1 MRTHLD
7 ALDPIIC
14 QVGYGQ
20 LGRSGALGYEGKPVV
35 VDGRSY
41 VSALSTHAPARL
53 VYQVPGGLGLF
64 RCHVALNGDV
74 PARHS
79 HANFTLL
86 ADGRQVAEALRVQA
100 GDPPRLLVADCGGAT
115 VLELRV
121 TTSHWAWCHAVWLE
135 PSLEGLPDADRPQ
148 EVITDPLGRADIVLP
163 QLAPGERA
171 IVTAA
176 SPGFEG
182 WVDDLFASIGAFGNV
197 PEARLVLFALG
208 ESAELVDVAAR
219 HGAVLV
225 SCRPRRPLNP
235 TSKAV
240 LYSAGRAVPWHK
252 LLCLDADM
260 LVLGELGPIF
270 AALDACPP
278 RSILICGEGNEG
290 GIADLRTAFDVIY
303 WGGPDPPFF
312 RRDSPLAT
320 HPFVVND
327 GLFAGTRDAL
337 LAMEE
342 AVRALP
348 GAQGWVDERA
358 DVGWR
363 NQFVLNVAL
372 ADLGVAQ
379 ELDPVWNLQ
388 LHTQDVETDGDA
400 LRPRARW
407 RGREVR
413 VLHFNGAGKHK
424 LAGWRRNLRAP
435 DDPLITTGVVDGYVL
450 FEGALRSW
458 VGRRG
463 VGAGLRWSMF
473 GTADGSSARV
483 HDPATF
489 PPFGLLHRLVL
500 ANGCVRVLETGTAQG
515 ISAGCLAAAVVHRPG
530 AAVVSFDPAPWP
542 ECTRFWGLLP
552 PSMRQVI
559 ELRPIGSIEGMLA
572 ALAAGE
578 RYHAAFLDSVHTEE
592 QVWAEFELAR
602 QLVVEGGL
610 ILVHDPCLPSGTV
623 EGALGRIEAE
633 GYGVTRLMTASEGV
647 PEDDGLGL
655 AVIENRGR
663 VRGGSLGGGVA

>member
-1 MRTHLD
+1 MRTPLD

-20 LGRSGALGYEGKPVV
+20 LGRSGELGYEGKPVMV
-35 VDGRSY
+35 GGRSY

-53 VYQVPGGLGLF
+53 VYKVPGGLGIF

-74 PARHS
+74 PVRRS

-86 ADGRQVAEALRVQA
+86 ADGRRVAEALRVQA
-100 GDPPRLLVADCGGAT
+100 GDPPRFLVADCGEAT

-121 TTSHWAWCHAVWLE
+121 TTSQWAWCHAVWLE
-135 PSLEGLPDADRPQ
+135 PSFEGLPAAGLSPA
-148 EVITDPLGRADIVLP
+148 VITDPLCRADIVVP
-163 QLAPGERA
+163 QLAPGETA

-176 SPGFEG
+176 SPGFED
-182 WVDDLFASIGAFGNV
+182 WVHNLFGSIQAFGNV
-197 PEARLVLFALG
+197 PDARLVLFALG

-225 SCRPRRPLNP
+225 PCRPRRPP
-235 TSKAV
+235 SPASKAV
-240 LYSAGRAVPWHK
+240 LYSAAQAVPCRQ

-260 LVLGELGPIF
+260 LVLGDLGPIF
-270 AALDACPP
+270 AALDASTPGC
-278 RSILICGEGNEG
+278 ILICGEGNDG
-290 GIADLRTAFDVIY
+290 GFADLRTAFDVLY

-312 RRDSPLAT
+312 RRDSPLGS

-327 GLFAGTRDAL
+327 GLFAGSRDAL

-342 AVRALP
+342 AVRGLP
-348 GAQGWVDERA
+348 GAQAWIDERA
-358 DVGWR
+358 HVGWS

-388 LHTQDVETDGDA
+388 LHVQDVETGGDS

-407 RGREVR
+407 QEREVR
-413 VLHFNGAGKHK
+413 VLHFNGAGRHK
-424 LAGWRRNLRAP
+424 LAEWRRSLRAP
-435 DDPLITTGVVDGYVL
+435 DDPLVTTGAVDGYRSFV
-450 FEGALRSW
+450 GALRSW

-473 GTADGSSARV
+473 GTADGLSARV
-483 HDPATF
+483 HNPGTF
-489 PPFGLLHRLVL
+489 PPLALLHNLVL

-515 ISAGCLAAAVVHRPG
+515 VSAGCLAAAVVHRPG
-530 AAVVSFDPAPWP
+530 AVVVSFDPTPWP
-542 ECTRFWGLLP
+542 ECTQFWGLLP

-559 ELRPIGSIEGMLA
+559 EQRPMGSVEGMAA

-610 ILVHDPCLPSGTV
+610 ILVHDCCLPSGTV
-623 EGALGRIEAE
+623 EGALGRIESE
-633 GYGVTRLMTASEGV
+633 GFGVTRLMTATEGV

-655 AVIENRGR
+655 AVIENRCR
-663 VRGGSLGGGVA
+663 TRGGI